1 MISFRLS
8 SVFLSGLFAL
18 TLHAAEPAGVTA
30 DVITDVITGVVTG
43 VVKYTVQP
51 GDTISGLSERYLN
64 GRGRWA
70 AIERVNPGLDI
81 HKLRP
86 GQTLYLPESRISSV
100 GKTAKVLKVNG
111 QAQSEGVDLQEGQQL
126 SAGSVIDVA
135 ADSFVTLQLDDG
147 SILVVEPNTR
157 ARLDEL
163 RQMSTGSPRSSIHI
177 DRGRINV
184 KAAPQTEPGARFEI
198 STPSATTAVRG
209 TRFRVSEKEDG
220 ATVVEVNE
228 GLVHVAAAET
238 GKGVAVP
245 AGNGSIVVAGQT
257 LDVKPLLPAPDLSQ
271 LPEEYTQ
278 TILEI
283 TFPPVTNAVAYR
295 VTIARDAAFVDVVAA
310 AENTLPQLKVTGLS
324 DGKYY
329 LCARAISADGLHGL
343 ENGNAFLL
351 HARPEPPFASSPV
364 LDKHV
369 ATGSV
374 MLMWAAP
381 ENVTAYDIH
390 IIRNGQLLSRI
401 ERHPESSYLL
411 EAVPGQYQW
420 QLASRDT
427 NDHLG
432 PFGQWSTF
440 TVVEPPSAPTAQAH
454 LAGDNNILTLV
465 WAGAPDQTYHWQL
478 ASNSDF
484 SPIDKEGDSTKS
496 SIELPMPSAGAYFVR
511 IRAITSDGIEGPYSS
526 AQKFVIPEKE
536 SKIPLW
542 IIPFLLPFFVL

>member
-1 MISFRLS
+1 MINFRLS

-30 DVITDVITGVVTG
+30 DVITDVI
-43 VVKYTVQP
+43 KYTVQP
-51 GDTISGLSERYLN
+51 GDTVSGLSERYLN

-70 AIERVNPGLDI
+70 AIKRVNPGLDI

-86 GQTLYLPESRISSV
+86 GQTLYLPGNRVLSV
-100 GKTAKVLKVNG
+100 DKTAKVLKING

-126 SAGSVIDVA
+126 SAGTVIHVA
-135 ADSFVTLQLDDG
+135 ADSFVTLQLNDG

-163 RQMSTGSPRSSIHI
+163 SQMSTGAPRSSIHI
-177 DRGRINV
+177 DHGRINI
-184 KAAPQTEPGARFEI
+184 KAPSQTEPGARFEI

-209 TRFRVSEKEDG
+209 TQFRVGEKDDG
-220 ATVVEVNE
+220 TTVVEVDK
-228 GLVHVAAAET
+228 GLVHVATTET
-238 GKGVAVP
+238 DKSVFVP
-245 AGNGSIVVAGQT
+245 AGNGSIVVAGQAP
-257 LDVKPLLPAPDLSQ
+257 DVKPLLPAPDLSK
-271 LPEEYTQ
+271 LPEKYTQ

-283 TFPPVTNAVAYR
+283 DFPPVTDAVAYR
-295 VTIARDAAFVDVVAA
+295 VTIARDAAFADVVAA
-310 AENTLPQLKVTGLS
+310 AENTLPQLKVAGLS

-329 LCARAISADGLHGL
+329 LHARAISADGLHGL
-343 ENGNAFLL
+343 DNGNTFLL
-351 HARPEPPFASSPV
+351 HARPEPPFASSPIFG
-364 LDKHV
+364 KHV

-374 MLMWAAP
+374 MLMWTAP

-390 IIRNGQLLSRI
+390 ITRDGQSLPRI
-401 ERHPESSYLL
+401 ERHPVSSYLL

-420 QLASRDT
+420 QLASRDA

-440 TVVEPPSAPTAQAH
+440 TVVEPPRALTAQAH
-454 LAGDNNILTLV
+454 LAGDNNTLTLV

-478 ASNSDF
+478 ASTSDF
-484 SPIDKEGDSTKS
+484 SSIEKEGDSAKS
-496 SIELPMPSAGAYFVR
+496 SIELPTPSAGTYFVR

-526 AQKFVIPEKE
+526 AQKLVIPEKE
-536 SKIPLW
+536 GNFPLW
-542 IIPFLLPFFVL
+542 IVPLLLPFLAL